1 MPDGSMSIPDE
12 LPPSQDWM
20 PSPWPAGMVEAVSD
34 AGEPEVTTVV
44 IPDES
49 TQSTVEPLAT
59 PVEVNTP
66 TDESIP
72 EPPVSEATAG
82 PGPPRDVDSETSAAV
97 PAVTEDAALPR
108 YSLRKRKAISLFPY
122 TMLSWVQPETV
133 PQQPGQI
140 LDLSVLEDRRPAKR
154 SVLTR
159 RLDRSADL
167 DEPATREESSSQ
179 PVTTGRTTRRYQSRR
194 RDQQRRRWRNR
205 QRQTGQRRP
214 TTTLRPL
221 DNTLG
226 PTDVAQ
232 DPLST
237 PIDLTS
243 AQIDSSQPMP
253 LVTRRR
259 DRQRAVTSR
268 ARLHPYRH
276 ARQLALQRRRTLGA
290 RLLRRVVDNTVLF
303 SDSDGDYL
311 DDPEDAPVDWVIT
324 VPSLSPT
331 RRYDLSTSPRPT
343 ARPSPRTP
351 RTITKRQ
358 LAGKL
363 PASFLSVFGAGTN
376 THDLA
381 GPARTIPR
389 ARPNAAI
396 ETEALPH
403 VGRKRIRARTSP
415 ESSDRLRQ
423 IASDEESPLSSPPLF
438 PVRTQHHFNPRDRSP
453 VPIQLSSDS
462 EVGQLPDLV
471 DSEDDSDGLSDGK
484 PDWPFGLPSTRRPR
498 VTQTSLTGGRSYRD
512 PARSLPRQ
520 APQSTRRSRPALINN
535 RADRPLRNHRPGATR
550 QLQRRLPS
558 ANSWS
563 TVASNA
569 DVEPIERYADFE
581 SARSQ
586 RHRFDFLDGPLS
598 SPVVSPGSSPPQR
611 RRRST
616 GIVHRRKPA
625 TREKKSRAG
634 GLAAAVRATT
644 STANLAPAPATR
656 KPRQRATATPS
667 TSVVTGSTNRPI
679 RSFLDY
685 CERGYVPGFRPHRPT
700 VAGQPDPPRPPADS
714 DSFPSFSQPL
724 TLPTPA
730 PGRVANVKSVAPD
743 YLRVAHRTLRR
754 RAERGQSV
762 VDQPWRKTI
771 QAVPSTPLD
780 AIARPPQAVKSK
792 RSQRRLFDTSGPA
805 TVRFPPFTTW
815 FNHDRVTRLSPGTS
829 LSAKSYAGQGHLAT
843 FLRKRADLPDT
854 TMPALTVHS
863 RSVYGRS
870 RDIVESFSAWRDS
883 FDVDMAGF
891 EQRQRQVNHEM
902 TALISGDPDPA
913 TPLDLSRAALVA
925 DIDDSVGFMIH
936 TVDTITHGFSLFTI
950 DQLDW
955 ATQRILE
962 GLDRLATTCW
972 TTLANTYCAWGDQP
986 LASDPDFETSVPN
999 TPPDRGTDRE
1009 HWFRL
1014 TRRPAVQLAC
1024 LTLWYLTDWA
1034 VSLARILEYRRP
1046 GSADPLAVGCRARS
1060 NALLVGLLAW
1070 LVWLR
1075 LSPLPLG
1082 TEEGVAYY
1090 CRNSIVQPWTA
1101 ELWVYLLACCAARP
1115 LDLPTG
1121 LAWSEITH
1129 GEWSG
1134 LVAKVETLSPSDTTP
1149 YGTDALV
1156 GNLLLAQLEGGL
1168 NVLARAVSSG
1178 GLPTTTL
1185 PPYLRFNHAVAQV
1198 ERAWAFY
1205 FALLPW
1211 SHMDPHGLARTPRP
1225 TDFNPRPLTGPFTPT
1240 MLRLLLHLVA
1250 SPSSPYRGPNSD
1262 AAIHGFT
1269 RLFPAGWTYTSTR
1282 TLDEYTIHTV
1292 RRCHALAARW
1302 DTGLPPAAVVP
1313 LYRLF
1318 AHRQLDDLACE
1329 TRHRIPPFLTAP
1341 SPESPPD
1348 HAVQPYLVL
1357 DRDSTDSEPGDL
1369 SYDPANELPDNAFHV
1384 FLKLCGLVLLHWVA
1398 QYQRLSLT
1406 DPPAAARKRKEILQV
1421 VSQLSPTRVMTFPA
1435 NTSTTTGAQGTTPT
1449 YTYAALGN
1457 HYALLLLFLR
1467 TLPATIR
1474 PHWPLAQFTS
1484 YLDFKRSDAVARK
1497 IFFEALFFAA
1507 WIHLRLTKPVGPLI
1521 RTFFGHWRIM
1531 AEEYVEVTKAN
1542 PPGQGQGGARGTEG
1556 FWGLRLTQAQ
1566 KRAKAERLRMLRSGM
1581 FYINRLVT
1589 CLEEVATPWTV
1600 YHLTFLT
1607 QLYDDA
1613 RKYHLSNVRS
1623 KSSHE
1628 IFESQPALARTLSKD
1643 TLGLLKRL
1651 ARLVT
1656 QSLESLAP
1664 MDSPVEVNDAA
1675 ASGLVAPTIVPAAT
1689 APATDGDWE
1698 MDDLDDDTM
1707 AELLAAAEAPNLPGA
1722 APAVAADTLRPV
1734 VEIEATALAL
1744 LQAADQSAAAPLR
1757 RWIIGICS
1765 GLYDHATRS
1774 PDNDDNT
1781 NGPIAGAGRGHPS
1794 NSSAPDRL
1802 HLHILRTRVNSTTQA
1817 ALWCLADHARFLVH
1831 RRYKGWEQYLFP
1843 FGTDSLQVI
1852 SPPAVR
1858 RHVLLIFLA
1867 AVLPRHPELLQ
1878 RHPNPVYQLWFETV
1892 ADSQLSCQHNLTR
1905 AIMNA
1910 PSPDRFLFHHL
1921 PVTFDHR
1928 TQRYQLTRDE
1938 FKRLR
1943 TGIIDGV
1950 LANLGAHYRSTLDM
1964 HDTLRGDGMSGIGTY
1979 DVDRRISLRNKYAGY
1994 LRTLLATMKECF
2006 TAEQTAHEE
2015 RQYTMRLLHPVLASL
2030 AAHGGELLLAP
2041 PPVGAGVPADWRFF
2055 SSGVLPIPPTDG

>member
-1 MPDGSMSIPDE
+1 
-12 LPPSQDWM
+12 M

-34 AGEPEVTTVV
+34 AGEPEVATVV

-72 EPPVSEATAG
+72 EPPVSEATAK
-82 PGPPRDVDSETSAAV
+82 PSPPCDVDSETSAAV

-154 SVLTR
+154 S
-159 RLDRSADL
+159 
-167 DEPATREESSSQ
+167 
-179 PVTTGRTTRRYQSRR
+179 
-194 RDQQRRRWRNR
+194 
-205 QRQTGQRRP
+205 
-214 TTTLRPL
+214 
-221 DNTLG
+221 
-226 PTDVAQ
+226 

-243 AQIDSSQPMP
+243 TQIDSSQPMP

-276 ARQLALQRRRTLGA
+276 ARQLALQRRRSLGA

-311 DDPEDAPVDWVIT
+311 DDPDDTPVDWVIT

-376 THDLA
+376 AHDLA
-381 GPARTIPR
+381 GPARSTPR

-438 PVRTQHHFNPRDRSP
+438 PVRTQLHFNPRDRSP

-462 EVGQLPDLV
+462 EAGQLPDLV
-471 DSEDDSDGLSDGK
+471 DSEDDSDSLSDGK

-498 VTQTSLTGGRSYRD
+498 VTQMSLTGGRSYRD

-520 APQSTRRSRPALINN
+520 APQSTRRSRPSLINN

-569 DVEPIERYADFE
+569 DVEPVERYADFE

-586 RHRFDFLDGPLS
+586 HYRFDFLDGPLS
-598 SPVVSPGSSPPQR
+598 SP
-611 RRRST
+611 ST
-616 GIVHRRKPA
+616 
-625 TREKKSRAG
+625 T
-634 GLAAAVRATT
+634 
-644 STANLAPAPATR
+644 NLAPAPATR
-656 KPRQRATATPS
+656 KPRQRATAIPS
-667 TSVVTGSTNRPI
+667 TSVATGSTNRPI

-714 DSFPSFSQPL
+714 DSLPSLSQPL

-792 RSQRRLFDTSGPA
+792 RSQRRLFGTSGPV
-805 TVRFPPFTTW
+805 TVRFPPFATW

-829 LSAKSYAGQGHLAT
+829 LSAKGYAGQGHLAT
-843 FLRKRADLPDT
+843 FLRKRADMPDT
-854 TMPALTVHS
+854 TMPALTGHS

-870 RDIVESFSAWRDS
+870 RDIVESFSSWRES

-913 TPLDLSRAALVA
+913 TPMDLPRAALIA
-925 DIDDSVGFMIH
+925 DIDDSVGFLIH
-936 TVDTITHGFSLFTI
+936 TVDSITHGFSLFTI

-955 ATQRILE
+955 AAQKILE

-986 LASDPDFETSVPN
+986 LASDPDFETSMPD
-999 TPPDRGTDRE
+999 TPPDRGTERE

-1014 TRRPAVQLAC
+1014 TRRPSVQLAC

-1034 VSLARILEYRRP
+1034 VSLARILEYQRP
-1046 GSADPLAVGCRARS
+1046 GSADPLAAGCRARS

-1129 GEWSG
+1129 GGWPG
-1134 LVAKVETLSPSDTTP
+1134 LVAKVETSSPTDTTP
-1149 YGTDALV
+1149 HGTDTLV

-1185 PPYLRFNHAVAQV
+1185 PPYLRFNHAVAHI

-1225 TDFNPRPLTGPFTPT
+1225 TDFNPQPLTGPFTPT
-1240 MLRLLLHLVA
+1240 MLRLLLHLVT
-1250 SPSSPYRGPNSD
+1250 SPSSPHRGPNSD

-1341 SPESPPD
+1341 SPESPAD

-1357 DRDSTDSEPGDL
+1357 DRDCTDSEPSDQP
-1369 SYDPANELPDNAFHV
+1369 YDPANEVPDNAFHV
-1384 FLKLCGLVLLHWVA
+1384 FLKLCGLVLLNWVA

-1421 VSQLSPTRVMTFPA
+1421 VSQLSPTRVMTFPT
-1435 NTSTTTGAQGTTPT
+1435 NMLTTTGAQSTTPT

-1484 YLDFKRSDAVARK
+1484 YLDFKRSDPVARK

-1521 RTFFGHWRIM
+1521 RTFFGHWQIM
-1531 AEEYVEVTKAN
+1531 AEEYAEVTKAN

-1556 FWGLRLTQAQ
+1556 FWGVRLTQAQ
-1566 KRAKAERLRMLRSGM
+1566 KRAKTERLRMLRSGM
-1581 FYINRLVT
+1581 FYINRLVA

-1607 QLYDDA
+1607 QLYEDA

-1623 KSSHE
+1623 NNSHE
-1628 IFESQPALARTLSKD
+1628 VQMSDANPFPLKLLYAPSPLLISTPATLIMPAYVQIFESQPALARVLSKD
-1643 TLGLLKRL
+1643 TLSLLKRL

-1656 QSLESLAP
+1656 QSLASLAP
-1664 MDSPVEVNDAA
+1664 MNSPVEVNDAA

-1689 APATDGDWE
+1689 APVIDGDWE

-1722 APAVAADTLRPV
+1722 ASVVAADTVRPV

-1744 LQAADQSAAAPLR
+1744 LQAADQFAAAPLR
-1757 RWIIGICS
+1757 RWIIAICS

-1781 NGPIAGAGRGHPS
+1781 NGPIDGASRAHPS

-1878 RHPNPVYQLWFETV
+1878 RHPDPVYQLWFETI

-1910 PSPDRFLFHHL
+1910 PSSDRFLFHHL

-1964 HDTLRGDGMSGIGTY
+1964 HDTLRGDGTSGIGTY

-2006 TAEQTAHEE
+2006 TAEQTAREE
-2015 RQYTMRLLHPVLASL
+2015 RQYTMQLLHPVLASL